1 VDYAERKKGFEA
13 SQARCI
19 KIFAVIVKDS
29 LSRLQVL
36 QFHGKAS
43 SENFFLPAQLVYKMT
58 SLISTTYTE
67 VNAFTL
73 MMGTP
78 LMYRVET
85 ILMTVAQPWT
95 LVGTFSELI
104 CQQMHLQ
111 ELLKSP
117 QLQDDWHTNFDSHW
131 KAIINVNT
139 VGYCS
144 TNFRTS
150 ASH

>member
-1 VDYAERKKGFEA
+1 
-13 SQARCI
+13 
-19 KIFAVIVKDS
+19 
-29 LSRLQVL
+29 
-36 QFHGKAS
+36 
-43 SENFFLPAQLVYKMT
+43 MT

-73 MMGTP
+73 TMGTT

-85 ILMTVAQPWT
+85 ILTTVALPWT

-104 CQQMHLQ
+104 WQQMHPQ

-117 QLQDDWHTNFDSHW
+117 QLQDDWRTNFDSHW
-131 KAIINVNT
+131 KAIININT
-139 VGYCS
+139 VGYRS

-150 ASH
+150 ASHQPLQRVLDAIRVALQLPLAFLGVASQSL